1 MACRICLLFTQTYLK
16 YFQRFS
22 HFSYYYFDGCTI
34 CNVITLNWYSTIHV
48 AISTLV
54 IDIAAI
60 KSFGESPFYCYKLG
74 KIFQKE
80 RFQNKFWYSLEYFNL
95 MCSHIGSIA
104 EARVYVNTLS
114 LDIGGQIRLRWIF
127 FSLKGIFPFEI
138 MSFPFEIELYIIYFK
153 ICEVVSL

>member
-1 MACRICLLFTQTYLK
+1 
-16 YFQRFS
+16 
-22 HFSYYYFDGCTI
+22 
-34 CNVITLNWYSTIHV
+34 
-48 AISTLV
+48 
-54 IDIAAI
+54 
-60 KSFGESPFYCYKLG
+60 
-74 KIFQKE
+74 
-80 RFQNKFWYSLEYFNL
+80 